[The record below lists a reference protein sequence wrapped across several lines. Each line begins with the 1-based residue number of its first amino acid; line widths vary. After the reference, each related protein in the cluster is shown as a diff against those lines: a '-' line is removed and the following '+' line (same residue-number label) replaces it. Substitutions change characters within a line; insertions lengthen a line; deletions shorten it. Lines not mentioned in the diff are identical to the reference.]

1 LQQEAFMKK
10 IIITLDG
17 YSSCGKSTL
26 AKQMA
31 KALNYVFIDSGAMY
45 RAITLYFIEHAIDYT
60 NDTAVQEALKH
71 INLSFDYNELT
82 GSSDILLN
90 EKNVENEIR
99 EMRVSNLVSDV
110 AANQFVREFGVAQQ
124 QKMGLQKG
132 IVMDGRDIGTTV
144 FPNAELKIF
153 VTADPAIRV
162 ARRYL
167 ELSAKNHGITKEEVQ
182 ANLAMRD
189 EIDSTRE
196 FSPLRKADDAVV
208 LDNSHLTREEQL
220 KTALQWVNEKI
231 NSIAVL

>member
-1 LQQEAFMKK
+1 MKK

-31 KALNYVFIDSGAMY
+31 KVLNYIFIDSGAMY

-60 NDTAVQEALKH
+60 NDTVVQETLKQ
-71 INLSFDYNELT
+71 INLAFDYNEST

-90 EKNVENEIR
+90 GRNVEKEIR
-99 EMRVSNLVSDV
+99 EMQVSNLVSDV
-110 AANQFVREFGVAQQ
+110 AANQYVREFGVAQQ

-167 ELSAKNHGITKEEVQ
+167 ELSAKNPGITKEEVQ
-182 ANLAMRD
+182 ANLVMRD

-196 FSPLRKADDAVV
+196 FSPLRKAADAVV
-208 LDNSHLTREEQL
+208 LDNTHLTREEQL
-220 KTALQWVNEKI
+220 NTALQWVNEKI
-231 NSIAVL
+231 NSVTVQ